1 MRKAG
6 MIRTG
11 DDGALE
17 ALWARLSS
25 LKMSPDTLTLVKARE
40 WEAEL
45 ERALASPSR
54 ADGETGSK

>member
-1 MRKAG
+1 